1 MSELDPV
8 RLEGVLDNAKQT
20 KTELDTVL
28 EQVVAFRKDY
38 DRLMDAVHYFSI
50 MRGTDEEEDAI
61 ERLKTTYQQ
70 LQDQWGG

>member
-1 MSELDPV
+1 MIELDPV
-8 RLEGVLDNAKQT
+8 RLEGILDNAKQA
-20 KTELDTVL
+20 KAGLDTVL

-38 DRLMDAVHYFSI
+38 DRLMDAVYYFSI